1 MLTISIADRI
11 APVDDRDDLPPA
23 MADRLGFLLGRAH
36 IAHRQVAEVALAP
49 LGLAPRQFGALALLA
64 DEGPLSQQRLGER
77 MGVDRTTMVALVDG
91 LERGGL
97 VERERN
103 PDDRRAYA
111 LRATPRGR
119 SVLGRA
125 AAAVERAEE
134 ELLASIPA
142 RDARRLKQIL
152 RKLIDAA
159 TGGS

>member
-1 MLTISIADRI
+1 VILTISIADSI
-11 APVDDRDDLPPA
+11 PPVDDRDDLPRA
-23 MADRLGFLLGRAH
+23 MSDRLGFLLGRAH
-36 IAHRQVAEVALAP
+36 IAHREVAEAALAP
-49 LGLAPRQFGALALLA
+49 LGLAPRQFGALSLLA

-119 SVLGRA
+119 SVLERA
-125 AAAVERAEE
+125 AAEAERAEAE
-134 ELLASIPA
+134 FLARIPA
-142 RDARRLKQIL
+142 REARRLKQTL
-152 RKLIDAA
+152 RKLIA
-159 TGGS
+159 

>member
-134 ELLASIPA
+134 EFLASIPA

-152 RKLIDAA
+152 RKLIGAA

>member
-36 IAHRQVAEVALAP
+36 IAHRQVAEAALAP

-134 ELLASIPA
+134 EFLASIPA

>member
-1 MLTISIADRI
+1 
-11 APVDDRDDLPPA
+11 VHDRDDLPRA
-23 MADRLGFLLGRAH
+23 MSDRLGFLLGRAH
-36 IAHRQVAEVALAP
+36 IAHRQVAEAALAP
-49 LGLAPRQFGALALLA
+49 LGLAPRQFGALSLLA
-64 DEGPLSQQRLGER
+64 DEGPLSQQRLGEL

-111 LRATPRGR
+111 LRATARGR

-134 ELLASIPA
+134 EFLATIPA
-142 RDARRLKQIL
+142 REARQLKQIL
-152 RKLIDAA
+152 RKLI
-159 TGGS
+159 T